1 VSPDA
6 TVAAGHQPPNG
17 NETIPMSQQPPD
29 GNSRQSER
37 LTINKEFDS
46 FDQFVQEYVTNI
58 SRTGAFIKTATPLP
72 IGSEVT
78 LRFTVVM
85 DDVEVIE
92 GVGEVVRLET
102 DPPGMG
108 VVFKKLSKYSE
119 KLIQKLLE
127 KS

>member
-1 VSPDA
+1 M
-6 TVAAGHQPPNG
+6 
-17 NETIPMSQQPPD
+17 ET
-29 GNSRQSER
+29 GRKEER

-46 FDQFVQEYVTNI
+46 FDQFFQEYVTNV

-102 DPPGMG
+102 DGMG

-119 KLIQKLLE
+119 KLIQKLLS
-127 KS
+127 KA

>member
-1 VSPDA
+1 
-6 TVAAGHQPPNG
+6 
-17 NETIPMSQQPPD
+17 MSQQPD
-29 GNSRQSER
+29 GKPRQDER

-58 SRTGAFIKTATPLP
+58 SRSGAFVKTSTPLP
-72 IGSEVT
+72 IGSQVT

-92 GVGEVVRLET
+92 GVGEVVRIEA

-119 KLIQKLLE
+119 KLIEKLLA
-127 KS
+127 KA